1 MPLSFQIGLAIGL
14 LGCLSVFAMVR
25 AGDRLA
31 RRYRLRKHSPSQSQ
45 SCAHPTGGRFIPVL
59 LMLAGLLLSGCQTT
73 QVGQIID
80 AISSASTNSPA
91 ITASN
96 VTPNADGVIAAGTFV
111 RPAIGFHKD
120 IVTVLA
126 EGPNMASVWRWTLK
140 GGKWIGK
147 MAVQGSDATAGRTY
161 GAGIAADIGVFRFG
175 PKGDH
180 GTWKGPGLIMPD
192 GRIIRTGLS
201 TGVGR
206 LAFDDKGLV
215 LMGKNAEWARVNPD
229 GTLGQR
235 GQWKGLTTGE
245 KLAFTTSGSTWACA
259 MGGFS
264 KQDASVGIGNASGC
278 KVIKVAAFTN
288 YPSMGPDQNWPAV
301 AIDSTGTV
309 WFASAYS
316 GRLMVNA
323 VTNGRTRWPTT
334 ALKDMG
340 PCVTGDRCPPRLLT
354 VRGLP
359 WAIYEAPGKAIML
372 QAVPDGKPVRIATGS
387 QPDATVG
394 PDGIIRVVYVDAA
407 ALKFKEVKP

>member
-1 MPLSFQIGLAIGL
+1 MA
-14 LGCLSVFAMVR
+14 
-25 AGDRLA
+25 
-31 RRYRLRKHSPSQSQ
+31 
-45 SCAHPTGGRFIPVL
+45 
-59 LMLAGLLLSGCQTT
+59 GCQTT

-80 AISSASTNSPA
+80 AISSANTNSPA

-96 VTPNADGVIAAGTFV
+96 ATQNADGVISVGTFV
-111 RPAIGFHKD
+111 RPAIGFHQG

-126 EGPNMASVWRWTLK
+126 EGPSMASVWRWTLK

-161 GAGIAADIGVFRFG
+161 GAGVAADIGVFRFG

-206 LAFDDKGLV
+206 LAVDDKGLV

-245 KLAFTTSGSTWACA
+245 KLAFTASGSTWACA

-264 KQDASVGIGNASGC
+264 KQDSSVGIGNASGC
-278 KVIKVAAFTN
+278 KVIKVAAFGN
-288 YPSMGPDQNWPAV
+288 YPSMGPDQNWPSV
-301 AIDSTGTV
+301 AIDSNGAV
-309 WFASAYS
+309 WFASAYA

-323 VTNGRTRWPTT
+323 VTAGKARWPIT

-340 PCVTGDRCPPRLLT
+340 PCATGDRCPPRLLT

-359 WAIYEAPGKAIML
+359 LAVYEAPGKAIML

-387 QPDATVG
+387 QPAATVG
-394 PDGIIRVVYVDAA
+394 PDGIIRVVYVADG
-407 ALKFKEVKP
+407 LRYKEIKP